1 MFENME
7 KVMMAGLGAI
17 SMTKEKAEK
26 MFDEY
31 VKRGE
36 AARESKEGF
45 VSELMEY
52 AEKNRRQLE
61 EIIGRQLKK
70 SMETMDIPT
79 KSDLD
84 RLEKKVDRL
93 LKQQEGK

>member
-1 MFENME
+1 MLQSME
-7 KVMMAGLGAI
+7 KMMMAGLGAI

-52 AEKNRRQLE
+52 AEKNRRQVE
-61 EIIGRQLKK
+61 EILGRQLKK
-70 SMETMDIPT
+70 TLDSMDVPT

-84 RLEKKVDRL
+84 RVEKKVDRL
-93 LKQQEGK
+93 LKQQGAK